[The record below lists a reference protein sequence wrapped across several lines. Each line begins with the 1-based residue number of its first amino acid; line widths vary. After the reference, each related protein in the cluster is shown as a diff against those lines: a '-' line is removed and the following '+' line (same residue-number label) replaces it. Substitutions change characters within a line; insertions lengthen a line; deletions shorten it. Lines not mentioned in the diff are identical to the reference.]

1 MKKLIT
7 FIFSMALVAVMTF
20 GFAGCFGGGGSGQPA
35 DTTPKEYTIQ
45 YTDDAGTH
53 QITVT
58 EGMPYSLDV
67 VPEKAGYVFTGLY
80 DAESGGTQYV
90 SSNGSSL
97 SPFNDGKNMVLFPQF
112 KAKDYTVILDY
123 QGAQVTGSRQL
134 SVAYGSNLPELPQ
147 NLSIEHCEFTGW
159 YTKENCGGTQV
170 ADRYG
175 LIPVVS
181 VLNENNF
188 DLSEEYVYL
197 YAGFEVE
204 KFTVTCYFG
213 DGIDTE
219 KMQIEYDTP
228 VSQIVSQTRVN
239 GEAPLTWSKTQA
251 GEVFNGRV
259 TGDMSLYAVEYAP
272 VIELDVDG
280 GDKINPVVAR
290 AGSTISLPAPS
301 KDLAKFL
308 YWEDMQGGIY
318 SSTTMP
324 SKSISLKAVWQA
336 KLVFD
341 TNGGSAVNDISQ
353 PAGVLITLPTPEK
366 DGYIFAGWYTADK
379 EQYISDKM
387 PAVGIALKAG
397 WYKEKTDTTVVI
409 SSTSDNSKYNMKSP
423 STSTLCY
430 TFDYAKYFE
439 GNDKVYVTVDWHVR
453 LKTNSSGS
461 NTFYVDFYSQKQI
474 SSNYLIETKS
484 FSNITNSYRDV
495 NFSTTFMI
503 SDNFYLCWYSDCWSN
518 NLIGGYMYLSDFYYT
533 VHYPDTANLY
543 L

>member
-20 GFAGCFGGGGSGQPA
+20 GFAGCFGSGGSGQPA

-188 DLSEEYVYL
+188 DLSEEYVCL

-228 VSQIVSQTRVN
+228 VSQIVPQTRVN

-318 SSTTMP
+318 SSTIMP

-379 EQYISDKM
+379 EQYLSDKM
-387 PAVGIALKAG
+387 PSAGVALKAG
-397 WYKEKTDTTVVI
+397 WYKEKTLQKVVI
-409 SSTSDNSKYNMKSP
+409 SSTGENNNVNAGTTNKTKPNFQFLNYTVVYSDYVNDIQNA
-423 STSTLCY
+423 TL
-430 TFDYAKYFE
+430 KI
-439 GNDKVYVTVDWHVR
+439 DWHVKLR
-453 LKTNSSGS
+453 TSSSGS
-461 NTFYVDFYSQKQI
+461 LTVYVDFYSQKTV
-474 SSNYLIETKS
+474 SSSCLLKTETFGS
-484 FSNITNSYRDV
+484 ITNTHREV
-495 NFSTTFMI
+495 TFSTTFTI
-503 SDNFYLCWYSDCWSN
+503 SDNLYLCWYSSGSYT
-518 NLIGGYMYLSDFYYT
+518 LYLSDFYYT
-533 VHYPDTANLY
+533 IHYPDTANLY